1 MGLFDKGSKDEI
13 LDFEEGIEEFFDRF
27 HSFVRHSRFSLEPV
41 WRPPVDIVEVED
53 EVIIFAELPGVKKD
67 EIEITYKGG
76 VVKLR
81 GVRHQPDLQNQK
93 KFTRLEIE
101 YGKFERL
108 INVGEGIDSEKISV
122 SLDDGIL
129 KIRLP
134 YKEKK
139 RVIKVEIEK

>member
-1 MGLFDKGSKDEI
+1 MGFIDKKSKDEI
-13 LDFEEGIEEFFDRF
+13 LDFEEGIEEFFDKF
-27 HSFVRHSRFSLEPV
+27 QSFVRHSRFSLEPV
-41 WRPPVDIVEVED
+41 WRPPVDIVELEE
-53 EVIIFAELPGVKKD
+53 EVMIFAEVAGVKKE
-67 EIEITYKGG
+67 EIEITYKDG
-76 VVKLR
+76 VIRVK
-81 GVRHQPDLQNQK
+81 GVRHQPDLQSQK

-108 INVGEGIDSEKISV
+108 INVGEEVDSENISV

-139 RVIKVEIEK
+139 QVIKVEIEK